1 MLSPDTVMGFIPPKG
16 FLCHCEE
23 FASGE
28 GRSNLIAIP
37 VVAQFIGRFL
47 PDPPKAETLLNS

>member
-23 FASGE
+23 SFFRKDDE
-28 GRSNLIAIP
+28 AISS
-37 VVAQFIGRFL
+37 L
-47 PDPPKAETLLNS
+47 SL